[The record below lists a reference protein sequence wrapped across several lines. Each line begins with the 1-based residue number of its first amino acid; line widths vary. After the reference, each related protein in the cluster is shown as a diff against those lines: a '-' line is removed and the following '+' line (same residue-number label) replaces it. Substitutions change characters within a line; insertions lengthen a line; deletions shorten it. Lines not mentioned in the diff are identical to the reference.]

1 MKYRIL
7 FHSHVFVHKAHAV
20 FFRLSEPRKVLIMA
34 DYPLIG
40 MQFFRGPCFSR
51 SAVHRQIA
59 GDFETFAPVFLALVR
74 LAGQD
79 HAGSRGDREQEFR
92 LTWSKTEASLIVED
106 RGTSLVSSFPVEFRH
121 TYSHA
126 FSMFRIPAQG
136 NDGVL
141 RPTAVGQ
148 NHRECGLS
156 GHDIRLDSHIGFH
169 PVEHEPCIVWA
180 GPVKLPVANDDLIA
194 RQHYGD
200 DCSHVRKQAYHLRRA
215 FPPFHPLRPRA
226 SADALRRIGVIRRF
240 GSVGGF
246 PFLGGVPFLRGF
258 PSFLDHSLS
267 FPFPILEVF
276 HGSYKQF
283 SVC

>member
-92 LTWSKTEASLIVED
+92 LTWSKTESSTPSSGFRRCSSPYRRDSSLWIRRRVPFP
-106 RGTSLVSSFPVEFRH
+106 RWSSFSSGVSVFFGPFSFIPFP
-121 TYSHA
+121 YS
-126 FSMFRIPAQG
+126 
-136 NDGVL
+136 
-141 RPTAVGQ
+141 
-148 NHRECGLS
+148 
-156 GHDIRLDSHIGFH
+156 
-169 PVEHEPCIVWA
+169 
-180 GPVKLPVANDDLIA
+180 
-194 RQHYGD
+194 
-200 DCSHVRKQAYHLRRA
+200 
-215 FPPFHPLRPRA
+215 
-226 SADALRRIGVIRRF
+226 
-240 GSVGGF
+240 GGF
-246 PFLGGVPFLRGF
+246 PW
-258 PSFLDHSLS
+258 
-267 FPFPILEVF
+267 IL
-276 HGSYKQF
+276 
-283 SVC
+283 

>member
-106 RGTSLVSSFPVEFRH
+106 RGTSLVSSFPVE
-121 TYSHA
+121 
-126 FSMFRIPAQG
+126 IPAYIFSCFQH
-136 NDGVL
+136 VSY
-141 RPTAVGQ
+141 P
-148 NHRECGLS
+148 CS
-156 GHDIRLDSHIGFH
+156 G
-169 PVEHEPCIVWA
+169 
-180 GPVKLPVANDDLIA
+180 K
-194 RQHYGD
+194 
-200 DCSHVRKQAYHLRRA
+200 
-215 FPPFHPLRPRA
+215 
-226 SADALRRIGVIRRF
+226 
-240 GSVGGF
+240 
-246 PFLGGVPFLRGF
+246 
-258 PSFLDHSLS
+258 
-267 FPFPILEVF
+267 
-276 HGSYKQF
+276 
-283 SVC
+283 

>member
-106 RGTSLVSSFPVEFRH
+106 RGTSLVSYP
-121 TYSHA
+121 
-126 FSMFRIPAQG
+126 
-136 NDGVL
+136 
-141 RPTAVGQ
+141 
-148 NHRECGLS
+148 CS
-156 GHDIRLDSHIGFH
+156 G
-169 PVEHEPCIVWA
+169 
-180 GPVKLPVANDDLIA
+180 K
-194 RQHYGD
+194 
-200 DCSHVRKQAYHLRRA
+200 
-215 FPPFHPLRPRA
+215 
-226 SADALRRIGVIRRF
+226 
-240 GSVGGF
+240 
-246 PFLGGVPFLRGF
+246 
-258 PSFLDHSLS
+258 
-267 FPFPILEVF
+267 
-276 HGSYKQF
+276 
-283 SVC
+283 

>member
-200 DCSHVRKQAYHLRRA
+200 DCSHVRTGLSPPSRISTVSSTPSSGFRRCSS
-215 FPPFHPLRPRA
+215 PY
-226 SADALRRIGVIRRF
+226 RRDSSLWIRRRVPFPRWSSFSSGVSVFF
-240 GSVGGF
+240 GPFSFIPFPYSGGF
-246 PFLGGVPFLRGF
+246 PW
-258 PSFLDHSLS
+258 
-267 FPFPILEVF
+267 IL
-276 HGSYKQF
+276 
-283 SVC
+283 